1 MRWCLYLAVYPLPEP
16 AAHAVGGDA
25 EVGIASH
32 AAGVAKAAA
41 AASAAVFAAFAG
53 TAVEAAAAV
62 GEAVGARL

>member
-41 AASAAVFAAFAG
+41 IVFAADTG